1 MTNSRQHEK
10 QNDDLENRHLEVELI
25 EMDEHAEQAKDEAV
39 KNATALKYMQ
49 ARLRLLGDA
58 ASPEDRQRLD
68 DEERAME
75 KLARQQQREI
85 RNLLRDQYREKL
97 ALSRAQ
103 ARAREELARAAG
115 EEARARGE
123 AQRAELQRDL
133 DRLEELVHVRSLRL
147 TARWH
152 MTLQIFK
159 QEDPDAFSIKAALP
173 LSILGLPEEFAR
185 YVAAYH

>member
-1 MTNSRQHEK
+1 M
-10 QNDDLENRHLEVELI
+10 
-25 EMDEHAEQAKDEAV
+25 EMDAHAEQTRDEAV

-49 ARLRLLGDA
+49 ARMRLLGDA
-58 ASPEDRQRLD
+58 ASPEDKQRLE
-68 DEERAME
+68 DEERALE
-75 KLARQQQREI
+75 KLARRQLRDM

-97 ALSRAQ
+97 ALAKEQTKRVGEMRRLVEDDEAG
-103 ARAREELARAAG
+103 RRE
-115 EEARARGE
+115 
-123 AQRAELQRDL
+123 AERMDLQQDL

-152 MTLQIFK
+152 LTLQIFK